1 MFWKFATTSNIDTLL
16 EKEDIT
22 LQELMDDDDVLQE
35 CKGQHTKL
43 IEFLGKVE
51 VMEDLVSYI
60 ITEPAEDTDDTVK
73 YKYPNVACELL
84 TSDVP
89 QLNDILGDTESLR
102 EKLFSFLDHEPTLN
116 PLLASFFSKVV
127 GILLTRKPEPTLDYI
142 KSRPDFLGT
151 VLKHL
156 GTSAIMDLLLR
167 LVTCVEAVDLRA
179 QVLSWLNEKNLVERL
194 ISLIDPSQD
203 EDFHCNSAQSLC
215 DIIRLSREHMYT
227 LQESAQDDPLLNTL
241 ERKETVQLLLK
252 HMFDGGIS
260 ESVTING
267 ISVLLAL
274 LEIRR
279 PAPFGFPEMAPE
291 LTQLDVERLA
301 CGVSK
306 TLHGLSDRLPDF
318 HSLLEN
324 PPKKDVM
331 SCTFGDLNPPLGNTR
346 LHVGKLLS
354 AILITNTH
362 NINVQLSELQIFNA
376 LLDLFFA
383 YEYNN
388 FLHTQVVQCIQTVLG
403 NAVTVTTHTVK
414 APSYND
420 GTSRTDDRDE
430 EERKEDEDAE
440 NPRKVAPL
448 LTHLFEDCRLIQR
461 ILDAWEDN
469 RVHETEAGGHR
480 KGNMG
485 HLTLITNQIL
495 ENIEKGSN
503 ADRIRQFIEGMPEED
518 QGRWQKFVSEPLAE
532 MNEKNSRELGGHNPM
547 HFSSDDDGETDYR
560 DIPFTS
566 SSAQQA
572 FTDYQLQ
579 QITTNFVDQFGFTD
593 GDFAEQEEPDK
604 FNKINSLDFEIKAD
618 IQSANEDLFEKV
630 VKTRIPNFGA
640 DSDDDDV
647 NKDTFDSGDEDD
659 WDQHIPTTDSS
670 YNYGS
675 GPPTITVRQR
685 TSSGD
690 STGSSNSSGE
700 DDAPFSIPQTQ
711 SPVKAE
717 PSEDMETSHQGQELE
732 VRFGDSDSSSG
743 SNTSTPTSS
752 PRLAQPV
759 ANDNKVQSLWDAEKD
774 SDISSS
780 TNESNWANFDNFESL
795 QVQKASTEEANSA
808 FEAPDS
814 SSEVKQIKVET
825 MVLSEEP
832 EISRL
837 VEMEIAAVD
846 SFSTSNISSEEQPS
860 AEVSGAP
867 TTSSDVAMEI
877 QEEPKNIASDA
888 EAKPTSSGITGS
900 HGSPM
905 ETDESSSSTVEVAE
919 SDQSVS
925 RSRGEVEIVP
935 EGVEEKDTVPVAS
948 EQVPEEV
955 SSTSDVEQVEASRE
969 VEEPVQP
976 QEDEPEQN
984 NDPDSDITAHVSST
998 EQSVSDA
1005 PPCHTT
1011 SSGDQ
1016 LSSEVEVAPLKTDGD
1031 VQNNEVTSSTVDSTV
1046 VANGPV

>member
-403 NAVTVTTHTVK
+403 NAVTVTTHTSHSSITLSKQNVV
-414 APSYND
+414 ND
-420 GTSRTDDRDE
+420 E
-430 EERKEDEDAE
+430 IIK
-440 NPRKVAPL
+440 K
-448 LTHLFEDCRLIQR
+448 HLFEDCRLIQR

-566 SSAQQA
+566 SSAQQ
-572 FTDYQLQ
+572 
-579 QITTNFVDQFGFTD
+579 FGFTD
-593 GDFAEQEEPDK
+593 GDFAEQEEPVGIDR

-647 NKDTFDSGDEDD
+647 
-659 WDQHIPTTDSS
+659 
-670 YNYGS
+670 
-675 GPPTITVRQR
+675 
-685 TSSGD
+685 
-690 STGSSNSSGE
+690 
-700 DDAPFSIPQTQ
+700 
-711 SPVKAE
+711 
-717 PSEDMETSHQGQELE
+717 
-732 VRFGDSDSSSG
+732 
-743 SNTSTPTSS
+743 
-752 PRLAQPV
+752 
-759 ANDNKVQSLWDAEKD
+759 
-774 SDISSS
+774 
-780 TNESNWANFDNFESL
+780 
-795 QVQKASTEEANSA
+795 
-808 FEAPDS
+808 
-814 SSEVKQIKVET
+814 
-825 MVLSEEP
+825 
-832 EISRL
+832 
-837 VEMEIAAVD
+837 
-846 SFSTSNISSEEQPS
+846 
-860 AEVSGAP
+860 
-867 TTSSDVAMEI
+867 
-877 QEEPKNIASDA
+877 
-888 EAKPTSSGITGS
+888 
-900 HGSPM
+900 
-905 ETDESSSSTVEVAE
+905 
-919 SDQSVS
+919 
-925 RSRGEVEIVP
+925 
-935 EGVEEKDTVPVAS
+935 
-948 EQVPEEV
+948 
-955 SSTSDVEQVEASRE
+955 
-969 VEEPVQP
+969 
-976 QEDEPEQN
+976 
-984 NDPDSDITAHVSST
+984 
-998 EQSVSDA
+998 
-1005 PPCHTT
+1005 
-1011 SSGDQ
+1011 
-1016 LSSEVEVAPLKTDGD
+1016 
-1031 VQNNEVTSSTVDSTV
+1031 
-1046 VANGPV
+1046 